1 MRNQR
6 TIKNPVTIQGT
17 GLHSGDDIT
26 VTLRPAEVD
35 TGVVFI
41 RTDLPGKPRIPLRRE
56 SVLQKDRQTA
66 IAEGHAEVQ
75 TVEHLA
81 ASLLALGVDNVE
93 GTATINGD
101 DSGLCAT
108 AVEVTVNSGIDWGAW
123 ANGVYTRCTAE
134 APCGAL
140 DVHTLNGR
148 AIYVKA
154 AANSTDPTHAWY
166 YAYVYAYCADSE
178 LEPCSSDTNLW
189 VLQYVSPALKDVEG
203 DYMWN
208 AHRYLYGKDPWSEP
222 WGDNTVAAI
231 E

>member
-93 GTATINGD
+93 
-101 DSGLCAT
+101 
-108 AVEVTVNSGIDWGAW
+108 VEVTLHTPIAMDETLKFAIREGGRTVGA
-123 ANGVYTRCTAE
+123 
-134 APCGAL
+134 
-140 DVHTLNGR
+140 GR
-148 AIYVKA
+148 VTEI
-154 AANSTDPTHAWY
+154 
-166 YAYVYAYCADSE
+166 
-178 LEPCSSDTNLW
+178 
-189 VLQYVSPALKDVEG
+189 
-203 DYMWN
+203 
-208 AHRYLYGKDPWSEP
+208 
-222 WGDNTVAAI
+222 I